1 MPSIPQTGLSRLFNR
16 QTALVA
22 GALLVL
28 VAAGIA
34 FSRMILGPSAGAPQT
49 ISAAAQDRAEQSE
62 QVAALGRI
70 EPWSEI
76 INLGAGA
83 GPDRLESL
91 FVERGDLVKRNE
103 VIGYLGGYAEQMAQ
117 RDLLRAQLD
126 EAKARMKAETALN
139 MIRIKAAELYRRR
152 VLELT
157 PHRIAAQEDNIAS
170 LEARHAQDKDVQAA
184 REHLSELK
192 DQFEIDKTDAANQI
206 EQARATLARM
216 EAEFPIASLERQI
229 ALAEVRAK
237 RMTLYAPCDCH
248 ILNIRIKPGEEIGSG
263 PVLSIGDTDRMRA
276 VAEVYETDI
285 GKVRT
290 GQKATISSRALP
302 NPITGRVARV
312 GNMIFKN
319 DVLNVDPAA
328 RADARV
334 VQVWIDLDDSAA
346 ARRLTNLTVD
356 VVITTAQ
363 PMGPPPRS

>member
-16 QTALVA
+16 QTTLVA
-22 GALLVL
+22 GVLLVL

-34 FSRMILGPSAGAPQT
+34 FSRMTLGPSAEALQT
-49 ISAAAQDRAEQSE
+49 ISAAAQDQAEQSE

-83 GPDRLESL
+83 GPDRLELL

-139 MIRIKAAELYRRR
+139 TIRIKAAELYRRR
-152 VLELT
+152 VVELT
-157 PHRIAAQEDNIAS
+157 PHRIAVQEDTIAS

-263 PVLSIGDTDRMRA
+263 PVLTIGDTDRMRA
-276 VAEVYETDI
+276 VAEVYETDV
-285 GKVRT
+285 GKVRP